1 MNQRNEQD
9 SRYYFKSFIN
19 TMYVLGIIVTLTLCI
34 YIYRKVKE
42 CDVEVSIEKKA
53 YIYKK
58 HTDMNL
64 TELNPGKRL
73 YYESMFE

>member
-64 TELNPGKRL
+64 TEMSCGKRL
-73 YYESMFE
+73 YYESL